1 MYIELIQWRLLW
13 ALGIRKLLSGGQL
26 SKSFC
31 IAPYAR
37 MPNDTCPMTK
47 DQSNLFWF
55 SCIYGAIKQ
64 DFCHIKAIFKQ
75 LLWKFETFSFKD
87 SKFLRIECILSFP
100 SGTVGVGRCFWVWI
114 FLRVLRFISF
124 SSHLHLKQDNL
135 IKYPY
140 FVKYYLE
147 QFASISDTEN
157 WTTTKKTRETWFQIT
172 HDNAIFSSLF

>member
-87 SKFLRIECILSFP
+87 SKFLRIERILSFS
-100 SGTVGVGRCFWVWI
+100 SGTVGVGRCCWVWI
-114 FLRVLRFISF
+114 LFKSIKIYII
-124 SSHLHLKQDNL
+124 LKPLAFEARQPN
-135 IKYPY
+135 
-140 FVKYYLE
+140 
-147 QFASISDTEN
+147 
-157 WTTTKKTRETWFQIT
+157 
-172 HDNAIFSSLF
+172 SLPEIRDKMAVARAH